1 MLPKKLLAVCPEKVT
16 RGKKIKNKKTRMAV
30 AKLFALNA
38 NAKSIVAQ
46 EAVNFDIPTLCYNFF
61 FIIVL

>member
-1 MLPKKLLAVCPEKVT
+1 MLPKKLLAVCPEKAT

-46 EAVNFDIPTLCYNFF
+46 EAVNFDKPKL
-61 FIIVL
+61 L